1 MLLALMVVASASKV
15 EGGLPGSIRMRMLF
29 NVVLDFVIGLV
40 PFVGDLADAM
50 YKCNTRNAVLLEDYL
65 KKKGQKN
72 LKQSSHPLTEVG
84 NNHWSGNVAGRPT
97 TSNTEPARPEPARL
111 HTGHSGRSGRS
122 PGRTR
127 ERDLEMG
134 L

>member
-1 MLLALMVVASASKV
+1 MFLALMVVASANKI
-15 EGGLPGSIRMRMLF
+15 EGGLPGNIRMHMLF

-50 YKCNTRNAVLLEDYL
+50 YKCNTRNAVLLEGYL
-65 KKKGQKN
+65 KKKGQEN
-72 LKQSSHPLTEVG
+72 LKQTSHQLTAVG
-84 NNHWSGNVAGRPT
+84 NSHGSRNGARRPA
-97 TSNTEPARPEPARL
+97 TSNTEPTRPEPARL
-111 HTGHSGRSGRS
+111 HTGRSGRS
-122 PGRTR
+122 GRTR

>member
-29 NVVLDFVIGLV
+29 NVALDFVIGLV

-84 NNHWSGNVAGRPT
+84 NNHGSGNVTGRPT
-97 TSNTEPARPEPARL
+97 TSNTGPVRPEPARL
-111 HTGHSGRSGRS
+111 NTGHSGRSGRS